1 MNRLLASL
9 ATAAVGIPMLAGVA
23 QLPRVGAPGAPVHTH
38 VAAQYL
44 AGSPDATGAEN
55 VVTGVLLNYR
65 AFDTFAEVMIIFA
78 ALAAV
83 LAVLS
88 PAAEVIG
95 MPKDQ
100 PSGTEYARHR
110 RAPPVSPIVAF
121 VLRLTAPFIIA
132 FAVWMMLKGHLTPG
146 GGFQGGAMIGAL
158 LILLS
163 IMLERDNLWPRVPER
178 LVRGLQAAAPLAFGV
193 VALVGVG
200 LTGAVLAL
208 PASPAGHGLRELMM
222 LTMEAG
228 IGIGGAAIILG
239 LFLAIRGD

>member
-9 ATAAVGIPMLAGVA
+9 AIAAAGIPMLAGVA
-23 QLPRVGAPGAPVHTH
+23 QLPRAGAPDAPVHTH

-44 AGSPDATGAEN
+44 AGSPGETGAEN

-65 AFDTFAEVMIIFA
+65 AFDTFGEVMIIFA

-83 LAVLS
+83 LAILS
-88 PAAEVIG
+88 PAAAATG
-95 MPKDQ
+95 APKDQ
-100 PSGTEYARHR
+100 PSGTEHARHR

-121 VLRLTAPFIIA
+121 VLRLTAPFVIA

-163 IMLERDNLWPRVPER
+163 IVLERDNLGPRVPER
-178 LVRGLQAAAPLAFGV
+178 LVRGLQAAAPLAFGA
-193 VALVGVG
+193 VALVGVA